1 MVVGAYTNGVSTR
14 KIKHLAESLGIE
26 NISAGEVK
34 CFYSISSTSRK
45 LIFFLSFRF
54 FATFPPEAFCR
65 KSPLV
70 KTEIDFSLDWRRFF
84 ASPSSSFHSLAAQE
98 PTEKPNTFFSKDK
111 NQIEK
116 FPLSDFFPDYN
127 LL

>member
-1 MVVGAYTNGVSTR
+1 MITERESARGYGGAPQAAT
-14 KIKHLAESLGIE
+14 
-26 NISAGEVK
+26 AGMDE
-34 CFYSISSTSRK
+34 
-45 LIFFLSFRF
+45 
-54 FATFPPEAFCR
+54 
-65 KSPLV
+65 
-70 KTEIDFSLDWRRFF
+70 
-84 ASPSSSFHSLAAQE
+84 E